1 MNNAFS
7 QKKVIAAVLLIAL
20 GVSGRLLID
29 IPNFET
35 ITVAALLAGSL
46 LGGPWIALVGLLS
59 VAISD
64 IWIGNELILLY
75 TWSAW
80 SVMGLFGWILRKRNT
95 KPLRHALELTGTG
108 MLAHLFFYAWTNFGV
123 WHIGHLY
130 PHTLNGLMA
139 SYIAGL
145 PFLKYSLIST
155 ALFVPTLSFIAVL
168 AWRALPQRS
177 HTAATSPVVLK

>member
-7 QKKVIAAVLLIAL
+7 QKKLIAAAILIAL

-29 IPNFET
+29 APNVET

-46 LGGPWIALVGLLS
+46 LGGPWTVLVGLLS

-64 IWIGNELILLY
+64 IWLGNELILLY

-80 SVMGLFGWILRKRNT
+80 AVMGLFGWAVRKRNI
-95 KPLRHALELTGTG
+95 KPLRHAFELTGMG
-108 MLAHLFFYAWTNFGV
+108 MLGHLFFYAWTNFGV
-123 WHIGHLY
+123 WHIGYLY
-130 PHTLNGLMA
+130 PHTLHGLMA

-155 ALFVPTLSFIAVL
+155 ALFVPTLSFIVL
-168 AWRALPQRS
+168 HLWAFASQRS
-177 HTAATSPVVLK
+177 HTAATSPVVQK